1 MDALTRRREEDLK
14 KIRDM
19 NNEHPGMV
27 ILLDANQ
34 HLSSIKV
41 RINVPTA
48 RNRHYPREVQQST
61 DVEIELP
68 AKYPFE
74 SPRAKVLTP
83 IWNPNV
89 FIYGN
94 ICMGGK
100 WLPTEGLDLFIK
112 RVLRI
117 LAFDPLII
125 STTSPA
131 NTEASE
137 WYQSAK
143 FRDSQAFPT
152 IALNTLFKAPRPPE
166 KIVFKEAKVK
176 GSLSDFKPRQ
186 E

>member
-1 MDALTRRREEDLK
+1 MDALTRRKEEDIK

-19 NNEHPGMV
+19 DHEHPGMV
-27 ILLDANQ
+27 EFLGANQ
-34 HLSSIKV
+34 HLTMIKV

-48 RNRHYPREVQQST
+48 RDREYPMVVQQST

-74 SPRAKVLTP
+74 MPHAKVLTP

-89 FIYGN
+89 FIHGN
-94 ICMGGK
+94 ICMGGR
-100 WLPTEGLDLFIK
+100 WLPTENLDLYVK
-112 RVLRI
+112 RIIRI
-117 LAFDPLII
+117 FAFDPLII
-125 STTSPA
+125 
-131 NTEASE
+131 NTASAAHSEASL
-137 WYQSAK
+137 WYLAAK
-143 FRDSQAFPT
+143 DRHPRAFPS
-152 IALNTLFKAPRPPE
+152 IALEKLYKSPKPPE